1 VTPVVTEHLSFTHAV
16 LLGALVDAAVGV
28 AVLVGARLVIRRP
41 TGVGTL
47 VVAMVAS
54 GLGLVV
60 QAAMVSDGFGVLHV
74 AYLWLFVT
82 LPILGLAALLT
93 TTRADRVVLVSG
105 SLLVLLA
112 GVGVYATHVEPYWLR
127 VDRAELDVAGVQGR
141 PVRIGVL
148 ADLQTD
154 GIGRYEEEAID
165 RLLAQEPDVIL
176 APGDFFQS
184 DGPDFDAALPRLRAL
199 LSRLDAPGGVYLV
212 EGDVD
217 SPERMA
223 FMTEGI
229 DHLTWLDHEVVTT
242 VVGGVRLRIGGISVH
257 YRSPASEA
265 TIDELVRGGGPD
277 DVRILL
283 SHRPDA
289 AFHVPEGG
297 VAVVVAGHTHGG
309 QVQLPLLGP
318 PIKLSGVSRE
328 VAAGGLH
335 EVDGVPV
342 YLSTGVGL
350 ERATAPQVRFGA
362 RPSIGVLTLR

>member
-1 VTPVVTEHLSFTHAV
+1 MVTEHLSFTHAV
-16 LLGALVDAAVGV
+16 LLGALGDAAVGV
-28 AVLVGARLVIRRP
+28 AVLVGARLVRHRP
-41 TGVGTL
+41 TGPAV
-47 VVAMVAS
+47 
-54 GLGLVV
+54 LGLAVAASAV
-60 QAAMVSDGFGVLHV
+60 GAVLQVAMVSDGFGVLHV

-82 LPILGLAALLT
+82 LPILGVAALAT
-93 TTRADRVVLVSG
+93 TTRADRLTVVAG
-105 SLLVLLA
+105 GLLVLLA
-112 GVGVYATHVEPYWLR
+112 VVGLYATHVEPYWLR
-127 VDRAELDVAGVQGR
+127 VDRAELDVAAIEGR

-154 GIGRYEEEAID
+154 GIGRYEEKAVD

-184 DGPDFDAALPRLRAL
+184 DGPDFDAALPEVRAL
-199 LSRLDAPGGVYLV
+199 LSRLEAPGGVYLV

-242 VVGGVRLRIGGISVH
+242 EVHGTRLRIGGISVH
-257 YRSPASEA
+257 YRSPAADA
-265 TIDELVRGGGPD
+265 TVDELVRGGAPD

-297 VAVVVAGHTHGG
+297 VDVVVAGHTHGG
-309 QVQLPLLGP
+309 QVQLPVLGP